1 MPVNVSTILSNN
13 IVGYTGSRGDTGFTG
28 SQGVIGYTGS
38 EGNNAGLRYNFSTTT
53 TDADPGQGVFRFN
66 NATIASVTQIYID
79 LANVSGVDFTAFI
92 DTWDDS
98 TNPVKGII
106 YIDSN
111 TNNDTTK
118 AVFQLNSITTATG
131 YRKLNVTYVSGS
143 VPSNSEAC
151 TILFARSGDTGYTGS
166 KGDIGY
172 TGSRGVTG
180 FTGSQGVG
188 SVGGGTDK
196 VFFQNDQTVTTSYTI
211 STGQNAMSTGPLT
224 INSGVTVTVPDGG
237 RWIIL

>member
-13 IVGYTGSRGDTGFTG
+13 TVGYTGSRGATGFTG

-53 TDADPGQGVFRFN
+53 TDADPGTGIFRFN
-66 NATIASVTQIYID
+66 NATIGSVTQIYID
-79 LANVSGVDFTAFI
+79 LLNVSSVDLTTFI

-111 TNNDTTK
+111 TSNDTTK
-118 AVFQLNSITTATG
+118 AVFRLNSITSATG
-131 YRKLNVTYVSGS
+131 YRKLNVTYLSGTA
-143 VPSNSEAC
+143 PSNGEAC
-151 TILFARSGDTGYTGS
+151 TILFARTGDLGYTGS
-166 KGDIGY
+166 QGVIGY
-172 TGSRGVTG
+172 TGSQGTTG
-180 FTGSQGVG
+180 FVGSAGTG

-196 VFFQNDQTVTTSYTI
+196 VFFQNDTVVTTSYTI
-211 STGQNAMSTGPLT
+211 TTAKNAMTTGPIT
-224 INSGVTVTVPDGG
+224 INSGVTITVPDGS